1 MTDRHDTT
9 RTDPD
14 MTTTTRIAVLG
25 AGRVGA
31 NLARGLAAAGRTVT
45 VGVRDPA
52 GRGSRDPGSGITVT
66 DVGSAIRSADLIVN
80 ATPGDTTLERM
91 TTLRADLAGRILL
104 DVSNATVRTADGLPG
119 GLLYPDGSLGE
130 RLQAAL
136 PETEVVKGLNTML
149 FSVMTDPAALRTPPT
164 AFLSGDADSA
174 KATVREVLRGLGWR
188 GEWILDL
195 GPIATAS
202 GTEAVAVLIPSL
214 LRTVGFVPFAL
225 SVAR

>member
-1 MTDRHDTT
+1 VTAETSRGVVAMRSSLARVHGA
-9 RTDPD
+9 PLES
-14 MTTTTRIAVLG
+14 TTTPPASSTRSAP
-25 AGRVGA
+25 
-31 NLARGLAAAGRTVT
+31 AR
-45 VGVRDPA
+45 
-52 GRGSRDPGSGITVT
+52 RGSRDPGSGITVT
-66 DVGSAIRSADLIVN
+66 DVGSAIRTADLIVN

-91 TTLRADLAGRILL
+91 ATLRADLAGRILL

-188 GEWILDL
+188 EEWILDL

>member
-45 VGVRDPA
+45 IGVRDPA
-52 GRGSRDPGSGITVT
+52 GRGPRDPGSGIAVT
-66 DVGSAIRSADLIVN
+66 DVGSAIRTADLIVN

-91 TTLRADLAGRILL
+91 ATLRADLAGRILL

-188 GEWILDL
+188 EEWILDL